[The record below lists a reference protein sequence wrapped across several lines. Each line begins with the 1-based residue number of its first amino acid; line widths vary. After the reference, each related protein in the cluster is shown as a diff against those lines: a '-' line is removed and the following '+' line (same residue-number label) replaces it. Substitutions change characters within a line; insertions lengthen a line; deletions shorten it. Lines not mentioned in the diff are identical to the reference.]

1 MKRAA
6 AIGLMIL
13 LLGLSACGKAETEDD
28 PQNNGSAYIANPWR
42 DVSEAEAVERC
53 PDSFGAPAGAKDVRW
68 SVMDSAADAS
78 GNPGALVQLSF
89 ELDGLRFTARE
100 QLTGETQI
108 DQSGMYYSWS
118 AQKEDKLRIGAD
130 EIACRSF
137 RYVGADEYADLCTWF
152 LADPGV
158 SCSVSVRAEDLD
170 GFDLLAVAE
179 ALYR

>member
-1 MKRAA
+1 
-6 AIGLMIL
+6 
-13 LLGLSACGKAETEDD
+13 
-28 PQNNGSAYIANPWR
+28 
-42 DVSEAEAVERC
+42 VER
-53 PDSFGAPAGAKDVRW
+53 AE
-68 SVMDSAADAS
+68 
-78 GNPGALVQLSF
+78 GN
-89 ELDGLRFTARE
+89 
-100 QLTGETQI
+100 
-108 DQSGMYYSWS
+108 
-118 AQKEDKLRIGAD
+118 KLRIGAD